1 MSEATSGTIAQCDKE
16 EEATSIASS
25 GKEGIDGDNQDGSRN
40 PDVVNEEVLSLK
52 RLASNVI
59 ENIKKLTK

>member
-16 EEATSIASS
+16 EETTSIASS
-25 GKEGIDGDNQDGSRN
+25 GLKGIDSDNQDRSRN
-40 PDVVNEEVLSLK
+40 PDVVNAEVLSLK

-59 ENIKKLTK
+59 ENFKKLTK